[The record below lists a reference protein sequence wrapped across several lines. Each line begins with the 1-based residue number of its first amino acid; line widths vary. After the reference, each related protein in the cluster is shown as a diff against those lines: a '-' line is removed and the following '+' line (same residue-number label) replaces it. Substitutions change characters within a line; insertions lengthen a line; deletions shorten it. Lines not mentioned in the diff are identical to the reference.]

1 MYKFVKV
8 LGHIITW
15 YICAV
20 TIDKIDVSESFILNY
35 FIISPIMNEILWAL
49 SYCTCN
55 KIIYKKLD
63 IDIPTVGSIGYSIA
77 YVVYALI
84 LFVILI
90 VLKELGTI
98 PIFNDFDE
106 NFISWI
112 TQYFNNKIMEL
123 SNRIVN
129 ILKATN

>member
-15 YICAV
+15 CICAV

-49 SYCTCN
+49 SYWTCN
-55 KIIYKKLD
+55 MIIYKKLD
-63 IDIPTVGSIGYSIA
+63 IDIPTVGSIGYSIT

-84 LFVILI
+84 LFVVLI
-90 VLKELGTI
+90 VLKELGI
-98 PIFNDFDE
+98 ILIFNDFDE

-112 TQYFNNKIMEL
+112 TQYFNNKIMKL